1 MVMSALEILPEPPGG
16 AHMDQDGMAKTVG
29 AAIRRNL
36 KQIRKVKPDTLIAR
50 RYKKYRAM
58 GVVTDR

>member
-1 MVMSALEILPEPPGG
+1 
-16 AHMDQDGMAKTVG
+16 MAKTVE
-29 AAIRRNL
+29 ATVRRNL

-58 GVVTDR
+58 GMVSDR